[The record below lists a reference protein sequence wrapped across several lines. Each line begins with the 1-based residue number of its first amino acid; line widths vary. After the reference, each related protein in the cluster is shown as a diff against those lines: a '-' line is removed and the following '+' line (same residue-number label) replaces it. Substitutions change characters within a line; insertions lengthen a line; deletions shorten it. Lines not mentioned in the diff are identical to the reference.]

1 MALTH
6 ANALCEVRLSAYMTA
21 TSRRRWRRQLEPSSA
36 RTGYQSRSFMTDA
49 AETRR
54 RRAAYRAT
62 HRGTKEMDWAL
73 GRFAEQALAGMVG
86 ARLAAF
92 EELLELP
99 DPVLN
104 EMVMDG
110 VPVADEEIAALI
122 AEIRAF
128 HGLGGDASPS
138 PRSAGRGSG

>member
-1 MALTH
+1 
-6 ANALCEVRLSAYMTA
+6 
-21 TSRRRWRRQLEPSSA
+21 
-36 RTGYQSRSFMTDA
+36 MTDD

-62 HRGTKEMDWAL
+62 HRGTKEMDWVI
-73 GRFAEQALAGMVG
+73 GHFAEQALAGMAG

-92 EELLELP
+92 EALLGLP
-99 DPVLN
+99 DPVLH

-110 VPVADEEIAALI
+110 VPVADASIAALI

-128 HGLGGDASPS
+128 HGLG
-138 PRSAGRGSG
+138 SGA

>member
-1 MALTH
+1 
-6 ANALCEVRLSAYMTA
+6 
-21 TSRRRWRRQLEPSSA
+21 
-36 RTGYQSRSFMTDA
+36 MTDD

-62 HRGTKEMDWAL
+62 HRGTKEMDWVI
-73 GRFAEQALAGMVG
+73 GRFAEQALGDMAG

-92 EELLELP
+92 EELLGLP
-99 DPVLN
+99 DPVLH

-110 VPVADEEIAALI
+110 VPVADARFAALV

-128 HGLGGDASPS
+128 HGLGDGA
-138 PRSAGRGSG
+138 